1 MGYVTTQGMIDRFGR
16 NELTQLTD
24 TNATGDVDSA
34 ALQKAID
41 DASAFID
48 AHLSRYA
55 LPLSPVPA
63 VLTRYCGDVARYY
76 LYDDAVTDAVKTRY
90 EDAEAFLSG
99 VAKGT
104 RALGVDAAGV
114 PPAATNAA
122 QMVGGGRVFAR
133 SDDY

>member
-16 NELTQLTD
+16 TELTQLTD

>member
-1 MGYVTTQGMIDRFGR
+1 MGYVTPQGMVDRFGR

-24 TNATGDVDSA
+24 TNNTGDVDTS

-41 DASAFID
+41 DATAFID
-48 AHLSRYA
+48 SHLSRYT

-63 VLTRYCGDVARYY
+63 VLTRYCGDIARYY
-76 LYDDAVTDAVKTRY
+76 LYDDAVTDAVQARY
-90 EDAEAFLSG
+90 KDAEAFLAA